1 MKHLLLTTIAAVLF
15 VGCSSFN
22 HSVLVASFQMLTRG
36 ICAHRG
42 VSDSHPE
49 NTIAAFRE
57 AIRLGAHMIE
67 LDVAL
72 SSDGK
77 LVLMHDHTVD
87 RTTDGSGRVEE
98 LTLAD
103 LKKLDAGF
111 WKDSR
116 FKGEQIPTLKEAL
129 DIMPYNIWLNIHLK
143 GGVDL
148 AEKTTRL
155 IASENRLH
163 QAFLACSAS
172 AATAARRVES
182 HIKICN
188 MDRQAN
194 NLKYV
199 NETIQFRC
207 EFIQLLGGISVDP
220 MHTRR
225 LREHN
230 SRVNYCCANDP
241 AKVERLF
248 EEGVEFPLVDRVSE
262 MLEVADKKGI
272 PRLKPSYRQI
282 SANTAAKLGKN

>member
-22 HSVLVASFQMLTRG
+22 HSVLVASFQMPTRG

-143 GGVDL
+143 GGVDWPKKQP
-148 AEKTTRL
+148 ANS
-155 IASENRLH
+155 SENRLH

-172 AATAARRVES
+172 AETAARGVES
-182 HIKICN
+182 QLKSATWI
-188 MDRQAN
+188 DRQ
-194 NLKYV
+194 
-199 NETIQFRC
+199 TI
-207 EFIQLLGGISVDP
+207 S
-220 MHTRR
+220 
-225 LREHN
+225 
-230 SRVNYCCANDP
+230 
-241 AKVERLF
+241 
-248 EEGVEFPLVDRVSE
+248 
-262 MLEVADKKGI
+262 
-272 PRLKPSYRQI
+272 
-282 SANTAAKLGKN
+282 NT

>member
-1 MKHLLLTTIAAVLF
+1 MKYLLTTIAAVLL
-15 VGCSSFN
+15 VGCSGFN
-22 HSVLVASFQMLTRG
+22 HSVWVASFQMPTRG

-87 RTTDGSGRVEE
+87 RTTNGSGRVEE
-98 LTLAD
+98 LTLAE

-111 WKDSR
+111 WKGSR
-116 FKGEQIPTLKEAL
+116 FKGEQIPTLKEAI

-207 EFIQLLGGISVDP
+207 EFIQLLGGNSVDP

-225 LREHN
+225 LREHKIM
-230 SRVNYCCANDP
+230 VNYCCANDP
-241 AKVERLF
+241 KKVERLF
-248 EEGVEFPLVDRVSE
+248 EDGVEFPLVDRVRE

-272 PRLKPSYRQI
+272 PRLKPIYRQI
-282 SANTAAKLGKN
+282 SANKATRRMRN

>member
-15 VGCSSFN
+15 VGCSGFN
-22 HSVLVASFQMLTRG
+22 HSVLVASFQMPTRG

-49 NTIAAFRE
+49 NTITAFHE

-155 IASENRLH
+155 ITSENRLH

-194 NLKYV
+194 NLKY
-199 NETIQFRC
+199 C
-207 EFIQLLGGISVDP
+207 LLYTSP
-220 MHTRR
+220 
-225 LREHN
+225 
-230 SRVNYCCANDP
+230 S
-241 AKVERLF
+241 
-248 EEGVEFPLVDRVSE
+248 
-262 MLEVADKKGI
+262 
-272 PRLKPSYRQI
+272 PRD
-282 SANTAAKLGKN
+282 A

>member
-1 MKHLLLTTIAAVLF
+1 MKHLLLTTIAAVLL

-22 HSVLVASFQMLTRG
+22 HSVWVASFQMPTRG

-49 NTIAAFRE
+49 NTIAAFHE
-57 AIRLGAHMIE
+57 AIRLGAQMIE

-77 LVLMHDHTVD
+77 LVLMHDYTVD

-98 LTLAD
+98 LMLAD
-103 LKKLDAGF
+103 LKQLDAGS
-111 WKDSR
+111 WKGSR
-116 FKGEQIPTLKEAL
+116 FKGERIPTLKETL
-129 DIMPYNIWLNIHLK
+129 DIMPHNIWLNIHLK

-155 IASENRLH
+155 IASKNRLH
-163 QAFLACSAS
+163 QAFLACGAS
-172 AATAARRVES
+172 AATAARRVEPR
-182 HIKICN
+182 IKICN

-194 NLKYV
+194 TLKYV

-207 EFIQLLGGISVDP
+207 EFIQLLGGESVDP

-225 LREHN
+225 LREYKI
-230 SRVNYCCANDP
+230 RINYCCANDP
-241 AKVERLF
+241 AKVDRLF
-248 EEGVEFPLVDRVSE
+248 EDGVEFPLVDRVGE

-272 PRLKPSYRQI
+272 PRLKPIYR
-282 SANTAAKLGKN
+282 

>member
-1 MKHLLLTTIAAVLF
+1 MVKHLLLTTIAAVVL
-15 VGCSSFN
+15 VGCSGFN
-22 HSVLVASFQMLTRG
+22 RSVLVASFQMPTRG

-49 NTIAAFRE
+49 NTITAFRE

-72 SSDGK
+72 SSDGN

-98 LTLAD
+98 LSLAD

-116 FKGEQIPTLKEAL
+116 FKGEQIPTLKEAI

-148 AEKTTRL
+148 AEKTARL

-163 QAFLACSAS
+163 QAFLACSAR

-182 HIKICN
+182 QIKICN

-199 NETIQFRC
+199 NETIRFRC

-220 MHTRR
+220 IHTRR
-225 LREHN
+225 LREHKI
-230 SRVNYCCANDP
+230 RVNYCCANDP
-241 AKVERLF
+241 EKVERLF
-248 EEGVEFPLVDRVSE
+248 EDGVEFPLVDRVGE
-262 MLEVADKKGI
+262 MLEVSDKKGI
-272 PRLKPSYRQI
+272 PRLKPIYRPPPQTRRQD
-282 SANTAAKLGKN
+282 A